1 MVSRRAHWHILYG
14 RPSKAIGIDASAVC
28 VRKGFGSAG
37 RRRDRRPASPALQPS
52 YRDVEDLL
60 IERGGHPPARRNCGR
75 LRTTRRSCAAGRS
88 TRILERRSDTRGNG
102 VPHRLPATGR
112 HVAIVS
118 NNSAD
123 AIHACLRRTDL
134 GHLVDHVE
142 GRSIVEK
149 MKPDPG
155 HSSRPPKPC
164 PHHCPGASSSAT
176 PHGTSMPLIRSMS
189 PRSGTPTS
197 QHERTVPVPVPVAEL
212 TP

>member
-118 NNSAD
+118 NKQ
-123 AIHACLRRTDL
+123 RRRNPRLST
-134 GHLVDHVE
+134 
-142 GRSIVEK
+142 SY
-149 MKPDPG
+149 
-155 HSSRPPKPC
+155 RP
-164 PHHCPGASSSAT
+164 
-176 PHGTSMPLIRSMS
+176 RS
-189 PRSGTPTS
+189 PRRPRGGPEHCREDEARPGPLLTAAEALSAPLPRCVLIGDSTWDIDAAH
-197 QHERTVPVPVPVAEL
+197 QIDVPAIGYANKPA
-212 TP
+212 